1 MFIFINCEVYVPS
14 KGSLI
19 AFQAFL
25 QRLKKPLSGGSAIK
39 NSAFVRT
46 TPGLGL
52 SNDVNNVSQN
62 LSVASICFE
71 KVRSLI
77 DSEFVHPEQAVKF
90 AVGSLV

>member
-1 MFIFINCEVYVPS
+1 MVIFINCEVYVPS

-46 TPGLGL
+46 T
-52 SNDVNNVSQN
+52 
-62 LSVASICFE
+62 
-71 KVRSLI
+71 
-77 DSEFVHPEQAVKF
+77 DSWFGSEQRCKQR
-90 AVGSLV
+90 